1 MSGLP
6 VVPDDAAEHREGGFH
21 HATRPRRHRLRHTG
35 LPMTP
40 LQYWSRWA
48 GAGLLALALA
58 RWLLVQPILD
68 AIAAAR

>member
-1 MSGLP
+1 
-6 VVPDDAAEHREGGFH
+6 
-21 HATRPRRHRLRHTG
+21 
-35 LPMTP
+35 MTP

-48 GAGLLALALA
+48 SAGLLALALA

>member
-1 MSGLP
+1 
-6 VVPDDAAEHREGGFH
+6 
-21 HATRPRRHRLRHTG
+21 
-35 LPMTP
+35 MTP